1 MLQNRT
7 PRTPTATGPATP
19 PVATTHRTRPRGHL
33 PAQDGRL
40 PAPAGSSPPSDTEKA
55 PAPRGLFFISH
66 STEEGPRVDDP
77 GPFSCLFVLFS
88 RGSISR
94 RTP

>member
-55 PAPRGLFFISH
+55 PAPRSLFFIFPASSGSAQAT
-66 STEEGPRVDDP
+66 STR
-77 GPFSCLFVLFS
+77 S
-88 RGSISR
+88 R
-94 RTP
+94 